1 MRVYK
6 PTVHILRFRWYLR
19 NSIVNFI
26 HVYFITHFPS
36 EALNFCSEAISKTL
50 ALRTN
55 NQNWTTSRQ
64 TAWELV
70 YCYHEQGRFHQNCNH
85 MSVAVWHLPTMFC
98 FWTIMHIS
106 ISIFKFAGQLLYHYF
121 STYRSVFPKSVEH
134 LSRVLQHRNHS
145 SLDSKCW
152 TGIYAWSQKIKQGQS
167 GISCRLFRHGH
178 YY

>member
-19 NSIVNFI
+19 NPIVNFI

-55 NQNWTTSRQ
+55 NQNWTASRQ

-85 MSVAVWHLPTMFC
+85 MSVAVWHQPC
-98 FWTIMHIS
+98 FA
-106 ISIFKFAGQLLYHYF
+106 FGQLCIYLFQFSNLQVNSCIITFQLIAQFFQSPWSIYHVYF
-121 STYRSVFPKSVEH
+121 SIVTTAVWTLNAGLGYMHEVKKLNKDKVE
-134 LSRVLQHRNHS
+134 
-145 SLDSKCW
+145 
-152 TGIYAWSQKIKQGQS
+152 
-167 GISCRLFRHGH
+167 
-178 YY
+178 